1 MQQLKQQ
8 QKQLRNR
15 LHHVLVY
22 TFSSS
27 SILINMVAQLFYT
40 KKKAALVTYYDALK
54 QILHE
59 ALLSVPSKLLPLDPI
74 EFNKSK

>member
-1 MQQLKQQ
+1 
-8 QKQLRNR
+8 
-15 LHHVLVY
+15 
-22 TFSSS
+22 
-27 SILINMVAQLFYT
+27 MVAQLFYT